1 MAESQSAEQ
10 NRAPQSELFMVRE
23 ADAHSGH
30 KPDDGDNPKPA
41 RHKSL
46 LSIEAREQ
54 RALEKRDGCLQLR
67 SKLINVSQS
76 IDRCLDGGT
85 FIRLAAQF
93 RLMTFQQMAEQFLA
107 HDPFSPRAG
116 GDRVDHAMKM
126 GLKIFQ
132 LWVIHTAAPR
142 IPPMTAAN

>member
-30 KPDDGDNPKPA
+30 KPGDGDNPKPA

-46 LSIEAREQ
+46 LSIDARKQ
-54 RALEKRDGCLQLR
+54 NTFEKRDGRLQLPP
-67 SKLINVSQS
+67 KLINVSQP
-76 IDRCLDGGT
+76 IDRSLDGST

-93 RLMTFQQMAEQFLA
+93 RLMTFEQMAEQFLA

-132 LWVIHTAAPR
+132 SWVIHT
-142 IPPMTAAN
+142 